1 VLREGLKLS
10 PGNLGIMNTLVYVEQ
25 RSAGIIAALAL
36 ADELRRDPAN
46 MPAASVIKGDTY
58 MGARRFGD
66 AAAAF
71 SAELKTNPSTA
82 LALRTAGA
90 FASGGGQEQAAQQLR
105 AWLAQH
111 PDDLDITQMLASLDI
126 SAGRRQDAEQR
137 LDALLQKRPND
148 AVALNNLAWVYQ
160 AKGDPRALNLAQRA
174 HLLAPSSETSDTL
187 GWIMTKQGRAEAAL
201 PLLQAAAQQRPEDRV
216 IKFHLATALNA
227 VGKRDEAARTL
238 EPILSDAVEFE
249 DRGAAKIL
257 LEQIKAGT

>member
-1 VLREGLKLS
+1 MDLEARRALVELSLNSDDAEGAKQVLREGLKLS
-10 PGNLGIMNTLVYVEQ
+10 PGNLGMMNTLVYVEQ
-25 RSAGIIAALAL
+25 RSAGITAALAL

-111 PDDLDITQMLASLDI
+111 
-126 SAGRRQDAEQR
+126 
-137 LDALLQKRPND
+137 
-148 AVALNNLAWVYQ
+148 
-160 AKGDPRALNLAQRA
+160 
-174 HLLAPSSETSDTL
+174 APSN
-187 GWIMTKQGRAEAAL
+187 G
-201 PLLQAAAQQRPEDRV
+201 
-216 IKFHLATALNA
+216 
-227 VGKRDEAARTL
+227 
-238 EPILSDAVEFE
+238 
-249 DRGAAKIL
+249 
-257 LEQIKAGT
+257 